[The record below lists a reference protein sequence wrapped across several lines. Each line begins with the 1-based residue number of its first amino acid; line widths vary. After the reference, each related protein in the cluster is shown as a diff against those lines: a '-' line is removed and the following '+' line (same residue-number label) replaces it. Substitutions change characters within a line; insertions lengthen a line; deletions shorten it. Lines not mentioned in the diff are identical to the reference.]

1 MSARTIY
8 ILDDDDIF
16 RETLRRLVCVSSNLL
31 VHCYKTGEAFLEQ
44 VDELEPG
51 VLLLDYQLR
60 DTSGTEVLRAIDPAK
75 FLTIMITGYAS
86 VSLAMQAM
94 RAGAI
99 DFLEKPFD
107 SASLMQT
114 IEAAFQRLER
124 DRAAAAR
131 VESAKQRLD
140 RLSSREKAVLEHLIE
155 GHSNKLIAH
164 ELEIS
169 PRTVESHRAK
179 LMDKLQVR
187 SLSEA
192 LRISFAAGLFPSDEG
207 APDWSDQ
214 SKAG

>member
-1 MSARTIY
+1 VSARTIY

-16 RETLRRLVCVSSNLL
+16 RESLRRLLSVRSNLL
-31 VHCYKTGEAFLEQ
+31 IHCYRTGEAFLEQ
-44 VDELEPG
+44 ADELEPG
-51 VLLLDYQLR
+51 VLLLDHQLR
-60 DTSGTEVLRAIDPAK
+60 GMSGIEVLRAIGPDR
-75 FLTIMITGYAS
+75 FLTIMITGYAD

-107 SASLMQT
+107 SDSLLQT
-114 IEAAFQRLER
+114 IEAAFERLEK

-131 VESAKQRLD
+131 VESAKRKLD
-140 RLSSREKAVLEHLIE
+140 RLSGREKAVLERLIE

-164 ELEIS
+164 ELDIS

-179 LMDKLQVR
+179 LMEKLEVR

-192 LRISFAAGLFPSDEG
+192 LRISFAAGLLPAGDE
-207 APDWSDQ
+207 ADSWINQ